1 MTHEEKKEW
10 LSKIDDVISSLDEAR
25 REARREVEDFS
36 DLVDEHIE
44 ENPDL
49 KEWKNIVLEHLPE
62 KCSLKFR
69 LDVEEMLEKFN
80 GVY

>member
-1 MTHEEKKEW
+1 MTHKEKKEW
-10 LSKIDDVISSLDEAR
+10 LSKLDDVISALDEAR
-25 REARREVEDFS
+25 SEVEDFS
-36 DLVDEHIE
+36 ELVDDGIE

-49 KEWKNIVLEHLPE
+49 NEWKNIVLEHLPE

-69 LDVEEMLEKFN
+69 LDVEEILEKFK

>member
-1 MTHEEKKEW
+1 MIMTTEEKKEW
-10 LSKIDDVISSLDEAR
+10 LNRLEDAIDALEDAR
-25 REARREVEDFS
+25 NEVEDFREF
-36 DLVDEHIE
+36 VDDTIE
-44 ENPDL
+44 TNPDL

-69 LDVEEMLEKFN
+69 EDVEEMLEKFK

>member
-1 MTHEEKKEW
+1 MTHNEKKEW
-10 LSKIDDVISSLDEAR
+10 LSKLDDVISALDEAR
-25 REARREVEDFS
+25 SEVEDFS
-36 DLVDEHIE
+36 ELVDDSID

-49 KEWKNIVLEHLPE
+49 KEWKSIVLEHLPE

-69 LDVEEMLEKFN
+69 LDVEELLEKFK

>member
-10 LSKIDDVISSLDEAR
+10 WSKLDDVLSALEEAR
-25 REARREVEDFS
+25 SEVEDFS
-36 DLVDEHIE
+36 ELVDDSIE

-69 LDVEEMLEKFN
+69 MDVEEMLEKFK

>member
-10 LSKIDDVISSLDEAR
+10 LSKIDDVISALDEAR
-25 REARREVEDFS
+25 SEVEDFS
-36 DLVDEHIE
+36 DLVDDSIV

-69 LDVEEMLEKFN
+69 LDVEEMLEKFK

>member
-1 MTHEEKKEW
+1 MTEKEKKEW
-10 LSKIDDVISSLDEAR
+10 LNKLDDVMDALEEAR
-25 REARREVEDFS
+25 SEVEDFQ
-36 DLVDEHIE
+36 DIVDNNIE
-44 ENPDL
+44 TNPDL

-69 LDVEEMLEKFN
+69 FDVEEMLEKFT

>member
-1 MTHEEKKEW
+1 MTHKEKKEW
-10 LSKIDDVISSLDEAR
+10 LSKLDDVISALDEAR
-25 REARREVEDFS
+25 SEVEDFS
-36 DLVDEHIE
+36 ELVDDSIE

-49 KEWKNIVLEHLPE
+49 KEWKNIVLEYLPE

-69 LDVEEMLEKFN
+69 MDVEEMLEKFK

>member
-1 MTHEEKKEW
+1 MTHKEKKEW
-10 LSKIDDVISSLDEAR
+10 LSKLDDVISALDETR
-25 REARREVEDFS
+25 SEVEDFS
-36 DLVDEHIE
+36 DLVDDSIE

-69 LDVEEMLEKFN
+69 LDVEELLEKFKE
-80 GVY
+80 VY

>member
-10 LSKIDDVISSLDEAR
+10 LSKLDDVISALDEVR
-25 REARREVEDFS
+25 NEVEDFS
-36 DLVDEHIE
+36 ELVDDSIE

-69 LDVEEMLEKFN
+69 LDVEEMLEKFK

>member
-10 LSKIDDVISSLDEAR
+10 LSKLDDVLSALEEAR
-25 REARREVEDFS
+25 SEVEDFS
-36 DLVDEHIE
+36 ELVDDSIE

-69 LDVEEMLEKFN
+69 MDVEEMLEKFK

>member
-1 MTHEEKKEW
+1 MTHNEKKEW
-10 LSKIDDVISSLDEAR
+10 LSKLDDVISALDEAR
-25 REARREVEDFS
+25 SEVEDFS
-36 DLVDEHIE
+36 DLVDDSIE

-69 LDVEEMLEKFN
+69 LDVEELLEKFKE
-80 GVY
+80 VY

>member
-1 MTHEEKKEW
+1 MTHKEKKEW
-10 LSKIDDVISSLDEAR
+10 LSKLDDVISALDEVR
-25 REARREVEDFS
+25 NEVEDFS
-36 DLVDEHIE
+36 ELVDEHIE

-69 LDVEEMLEKFN
+69 MDVEEMLEKFK

>member
-10 LSKIDDVISSLDEAR
+10 LSKIDDVISALDEAR
-25 REARREVEDFS
+25 SEVDDFS
-36 DLVDEHIE
+36 DLVDDSIE

-69 LDVEEMLEKFN
+69 FDVEEMLEKFK

>member
-1 MTHEEKKEW
+1 MTHKEKKEW
-10 LSKIDDVISSLDEAR
+10 LDKLDDVMSLLDDAR
-25 REARREVEDFS
+25 SEVEDFS
-36 DLVDEHIE
+36 DLVDDRIE

-62 KCSLKFR
+62 NCSLKFR
-69 LDVEEMLEKFN
+69 LDVEEMLEKFK

>member
-1 MTHEEKKEW
+1 MTHTEKKEW
-10 LSKIDDVISSLDEAR
+10 LSKLDNVISALDEAR
-25 REARREVEDFS
+25 SEVEDFS
-36 DLVDEHIE
+36 DLVDDSIE

-69 LDVEEMLEKFN
+69 LDVEEMLEKFK

>member
-1 MTHEEKKEW
+1 MTHKEKKEW
-10 LSKIDDVISSLDEAR
+10 LSKIDDVISALDEAR
-25 REARREVEDFS
+25 SEVEDFS
-36 DLVDEHIE
+36 DLVDDSIE

-69 LDVEEMLEKFN
+69 LDVEEMLEKFKV
-80 GVY
+80 VY

>member
-1 MTHEEKKEW
+1 MTHKEKQEW
-10 LSKIDDVISSLDEAR
+10 LSKIDDVISALDEAR
-25 REARREVEDFS
+25 SEVEDFS
-36 DLVDEHIE
+36 ELVDDRIE

-49 KEWKNIVLEHLPE
+49 KEWKNIVLEHLPD

-69 LDVEEMLEKFN
+69 LDVEEMLEKFK

>member
-10 LSKIDDVISSLDEAR
+10 LSKIDDVISALDEAR
-25 REARREVEDFS
+25 SEVENFS
-36 DLVDEHIE
+36 DLVDDSIE

-69 LDVEEMLEKFN
+69 LDVEEMLEKFK

>member
-1 MTHEEKKEW
+1 MTHKEKKEW
-10 LSKIDDVISSLDEAR
+10 LSKLDDVISSLDEVR
-25 REARREVEDFS
+25 NEVEDFS
-36 DLVDEHIE
+36 ELVDDSIE

-69 LDVEEMLEKFN
+69 LDVEEMLEKFK

>member
-1 MTHEEKKEW
+1 MTHKEKQEW
-10 LSKIDDVISSLDEAR
+10 LSKLDDVISALDEAR
-25 REARREVEDFS
+25 SEVEDFS
-36 DLVDEHIE
+36 DLVDDSIE

-69 LDVEEMLEKFN
+69 LDVEEMLEKFK

>member
-1 MTHEEKKEW
+1 MTHKEKKEW
-10 LSKIDDVISSLDEAR
+10 LSKLDDVISALDEAR
-25 REARREVEDFS
+25 SEVEDFS
-36 DLVDEHIE
+36 DLVDDNIE

-69 LDVEEMLEKFN
+69 LDVEEMLEKFK

>member
-1 MTHEEKKEW
+1 MTQKEKKEW
-10 LSKIDDVISSLDEAR
+10 MSKLDDVISALDEAR
-25 REARREVEDFS
+25 SEVEDFS
-36 DLVDEHIE
+36 DLVDDRIE

-69 LDVEEMLEKFN
+69 LDVEEMLEKFK

>member
-10 LSKIDDVISSLDEAR
+10 LSKIDDVISALD
-25 REARREVEDFS
+25 EARREVEDFS

-49 KEWKNIVLEHLPE
+49 NEWKNIVLEHLPE

>member
-1 MTHEEKKEW
+1 MTHTEKKEW
-10 LSKIDDVISSLDEAR
+10 LSKIDDVISALDEAR
-25 REARREVEDFS
+25 SEVEDFS
-36 DLVDEHIE
+36 DLVDDSIE

-49 KEWKNIVLEHLPE
+49 NEWKNIVLEHLPE

-69 LDVEEMLEKFN
+69 LDVEEMLEKFK

>member
-1 MTHEEKKEW
+1 MTHKEKKEW
-10 LSKIDDVISSLDEAR
+10 LSKLDEVISALDEAR
-25 REARREVEDFS
+25 SEVEDFS
-36 DLVDEHIE
+36 ELVDDSIE
-44 ENPDL
+44 ENTDL

-69 LDVEEMLEKFN
+69 MDVEEMLDKFK

>member
-1 MTHEEKKEW
+1 MTHTEKREW
-10 LSKIDDVISSLDEAR
+10 LSKIDDVISALDEAR
-25 REARREVEDFS
+25 SEVEDFS
-36 DLVDEHIE
+36 ELVDEHIE

-69 LDVEEMLEKFN
+69 LDVEEMLEKFK

>member
-1 MTHEEKKEW
+1 MTHKEKKEW
-10 LSKIDDVISSLDEAR
+10 LSKLDDVISALDEAR
-25 REARREVEDFS
+25 SEVEDFS
-36 DLVDEHIE
+36 ELVDDSIE

-69 LDVEEMLEKFN
+69 MDVEEMLDKFK

>member
-10 LSKIDDVISSLDEAR
+10 LSKLDDVLFALAEAR
-25 REARREVEDFS
+25 SEVEDFS
-36 DLVDEHIE
+36 VLVNDSIE

-49 KEWKNIVLEHLPE
+49 KEWKKIVLEHLPE

-69 LDVEEMLEKFN
+69 LDVEEMLEKFK

>member
-1 MTHEEKKEW
+1 MTHKEKKEW
-10 LSKIDDVISSLDEAR
+10 LSKLDDVISALDEAR
-25 REARREVEDFS
+25 SEVEDFS
-36 DLVDEHIE
+36 ELVDDGIE

-69 LDVEEMLEKFN
+69 LDVEEMLEKFK

>member
-1 MTHEEKKEW
+1 MKHKEKKEW
-10 LSKIDDVISSLDEAR
+10 LSKIDDVISALDEAR
-25 REARREVEDFS
+25 SEVEDFS
-36 DLVDEHIE
+36 DLVDDSIE

-69 LDVEEMLEKFN
+69 LDVEEMLEKFK

>member
-10 LSKIDDVISSLDEAR
+10 LSKLDDVISALDEAR
-25 REARREVEDFS
+25 SEVEDFS
-36 DLVDEHIE
+36 DLVDDSIE

-69 LDVEEMLEKFN
+69 LDVEEMLEKFKV
-80 GVY
+80 VY

>member
-1 MTHEEKKEW
+1 MTHEEKNEW
-10 LSKIDDVISSLDEAR
+10 LSKLDDVISALDEVR
-25 REARREVEDFS
+25 NEVEDFS
-36 DLVDEHIE
+36 ELVDDSIE

-69 LDVEEMLEKFN
+69 LDVEEMLEKFK

>member
-1 MTHEEKKEW
+1 MTHKEKQEW
-10 LSKIDDVISSLDEAR
+10 LSKIDDVISALDEAR
-25 REARREVEDFS
+25 SEVEDFS
-36 DLVDEHIE
+36 DLVDDRIE

-69 LDVEEMLEKFN
+69 LDVEEMLEKFK

>member
-10 LSKIDDVISSLDEAR
+10 LSKLDDVISALDEAR
-25 REARREVEDFS
+25 SEVEDFS
-36 DLVDEHIE
+36 DLVDDNIE

-69 LDVEEMLEKFN
+69 LDVEEMLEKFK

>member
-10 LSKIDDVISSLDEAR
+10 LSKLDDVISALDEAR
-25 REARREVEDFS
+25 SEVEDFS
-36 DLVDEHIE
+36 DLVDDNIE

-69 LDVEEMLEKFN
+69 LDVEEMLDKFK